1 MNKEKAL
8 ALENELME
16 IIKDWAKSKNLS
28 VRRKAGSYT
37 DTYDLFTVEIAE
49 VAADGKLA
57 MSDYDKSV
65 MTNWLKGT
73 PFEGKDP
80 RGHVFATTTRSRK
93 YKGHLFR
100 VETFRY
106 GTRFPWKITDLQTGE
121 TLNCNNDFL
130 DNFEHEA

>member
-16 IIKDWAKSKNLS
+16 IIQEWAKNKNLS

-49 VAADGKLA
+49 IASDGLMA
-57 MSDYDKSV
+57 MSPADKSV
-65 MTNWLKGT
+65 MQNWLKGT

-80 RGHVFATTTRSRK
+80 RGRVFATSTRSRK
-93 YKGHLFR
+93 YRGHRFK

-106 GTRFPWKITDLQTGE
+106 GTRFPWKITDLETGE
-121 TLNCNNDFL
+121 TLNCHNDFL
-130 DNFEHEA
+130 DNFEHEV